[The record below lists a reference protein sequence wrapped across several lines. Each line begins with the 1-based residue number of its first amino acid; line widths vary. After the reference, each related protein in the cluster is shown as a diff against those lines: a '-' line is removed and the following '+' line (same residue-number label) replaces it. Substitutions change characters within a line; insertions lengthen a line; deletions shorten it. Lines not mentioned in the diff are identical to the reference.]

1 MPVFS
6 CVNRARRRLLAA
18 ALLVGHLSGSAQQVP
33 IDYVNPFIGTGAEG
47 NAYPGAQAPFGML
60 SVSPNTTF
68 KDYDDASARPGYK
81 YAQTKIRG
89 FGLTHFSGVGCH
101 AMQDLLFMPVTGN
114 LPASPIGHRE
124 AYVST
129 FSHATERASPGF
141 YEVALPGCHATAR
154 FAARPRAA
162 IGELVF
168 GGDAPANFVFEPT
181 NSANGI
187 SAGALRIDAARRTLS
202 GQITTGGFC
211 WRDPAYLPYTVY
223 FVIEFD
229 APIAGHGTWQG
240 DRKHPDA
247 DTASGKNMAAYLTFG
262 PLKGRKVRLKTAISF
277 VSVENARLNA
287 RTEIPGWDLAQALR
301 RTRAEWSR
309 HLNQLTI
316 QAGGTADERAS
327 FYTAVYHNLLQP
339 NVFEDVNGEYQ
350 GFDFRPHRIA
360 KGHSKY
366 VNFSLWDTYCT
377 TAPLQALLAP
387 REASDMVRSLLL
399 DAQQGGAF
407 PNWSMNN
414 REYGV
419 MNGYSPF
426 PFIANLYAM
435 GATDFDLPA
444 VTAMMK
450 KVSTTYVGC
459 QGKHGW
465 LNLDEYQR
473 LGYVP
478 VDKNDL
484 GTSMTAEYGIDD
496 YAIAK
501 LCQAAGDAPAAAFY
515 RHRSQNVFHLFNPTT
530 GFIQSRNA
538 DGSFLAPFD
547 STTTKGYNEGNA
559 TQYFWS
565 VPHSFGQLVARAGG
579 RAAVERRLDRFVA
592 TIATG
597 WAPEKPHYW
606 LGNEPCFGAVYAYN
620 YLQAPWKAQYQ
631 TRRIAHDYFRN
642 TPDGLPGDDDGGAM
656 SALYVFSA
664 LGLYPYLPGES
675 GFTITGPLFEQ
686 VTLQRPN
693 GKALVIKAKGATAQA
708 PYVQQLRVNGQ
719 LHSRLWLD
727 WAALTNG
734 GVLDFEMGPAAN
746 KSWGAAPQDAPPSYA
761 EGQ

>member
-1 MPVFS
+1 MRQYFYP
-6 CVNRARRRLLAA
+6 RRLAAIGALLLAGFGAA
-18 ALLVGHLSGSAQQVP
+18 AQQAP
-33 IDYVNPFIGTGAEG
+33 LDYVNPFIGTGAEG
-47 NAYPGAQAPFGML
+47 NAYPGAQAPFGMI

-68 KDYDDASARPGYK
+68 ENYDDAGARSGYK

-101 AMQDLLFMPVTGN
+101 AMQDLLFMPVVGA
-114 LPASPIGHRE
+114 LAASPVGHRE

-129 FSHATERASPGF
+129 FSHAQERATPGF
-141 YEVALPGCHATAR
+141 YQVALPDQHVSLR
-154 FAARPRAA
+154 VAARPRAA
-162 IGELVF
+162 LGELRF
-168 GGDAPANFVFEPT
+168 EGPALASFVFEPT

-187 SAGALRIDAARRTLS
+187 SAGQLRIDAARRTLS
-202 GQITTGGFC
+202 GRITTGGFC

-223 FVIEFD
+223 FVVEFD
-229 APIAGHGTWQG
+229 APITAHGVWQG
-240 DRKHPDA
+240 DRKRPDA
-247 DTASGKNMAAYLTFG
+247 DTVSGKDFGAYVTFG
-262 PLKGRKVRLKTAISF
+262 RRKGRPVRMKAAISF

-287 RTEIPGWDLAQALR
+287 RTEIPGWDFNATLR
-301 RTRAEWSR
+301 RTQAEWAR
-309 HLNQLTI
+309 RLGQLTV
-316 QAGGTADERAS
+316 AGGTPDERAS

-350 GFDFRPHRIA
+350 GFDFQPHRIE

-366 VNFSLWDTYCT
+366 VNFSLWDTYRT
-377 TAPLQALLAP
+377 TAHLQALLAP
-387 REASDMVRSLLL
+387 HEASDMVRSLLL

-435 GATDFDLPA
+435 GATDFDVGA
-444 VTAMMK
+444 VKEMMK
-450 KVSTTYVGC
+450 KVSTEYHGC
-459 QGKHGW
+459 QGRHGW
-465 LNLDEYQR
+465 LNLDDYQR

-484 GTSMTAEYGIDD
+484 GTSMTLEYGIDD
-496 YAIAK
+496 YSIAK
-501 LCQAAGDAPAAAFY
+501 LCEAAGDAPGAAFY
-515 RHRSQNVFHLFNPTT
+515 RRRSQNVFSLFNPQT
-530 GFIQSRNA
+530 GFLQSKKA

-565 VPHSFGQLVARAGG
+565 VPHSFPRLVALAGG
-579 RAAVERRLDRFVA
+579 RAAVEKRLDRFLL

-597 WAPEKPHYW
+597 WAPEKPRYW

-620 YLQAPWKAQYQ
+620 YLQAPWKAQYH
-631 TRRIAHDYFRN
+631 TRRIAHDYFKN

-664 LGLYPYLPGES
+664 IGLYPYLPGES
-675 GFTITGPLFEQ
+675 GFTVTGPLFEK
-686 VTLQRPN
+686 VTLRRPS
-693 GKALVIKAKGATAQA
+693 GQPFVINAKGATAGA
-708 PYVQQLRVNGQ
+708 PYIQRLRVNGKP
-719 LHSRLWLD
+719 SSSLWLD
-727 WAALTNG
+727 WAALSGG
-734 GVLDFEMGPAAN
+734 GVLDFEMGATAN

-761 EGQ
+761 EVP